1 MNLSNWL
8 KKEHSLCVSILV
20 MVVMMEM
27 IEVIT
32 QAAIIVVFSVVS
44 GVGLELY
51 KVTLYLFS
59 HLGAEDMWVM
69 SVSTIDTT

>member
-1 MNLSNWL
+1 
-8 KKEHSLCVSILV
+8 
-20 MVVMMEM
+20 MEM